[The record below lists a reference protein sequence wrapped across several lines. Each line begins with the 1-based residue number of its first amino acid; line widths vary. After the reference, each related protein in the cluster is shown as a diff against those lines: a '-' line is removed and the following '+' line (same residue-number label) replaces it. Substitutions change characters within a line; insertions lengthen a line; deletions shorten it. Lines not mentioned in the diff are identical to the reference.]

1 MKKTLLTMT
10 LLLVSSISFAKNSTD
25 TAPEYLGQCQLE
37 DGGSFLVYQDLA
49 QHSFK
54 FHITTNNSS
63 SEVVFD
69 RNLVWLWYE
78 VDASYWKF
86 RNGRHNGVFSWN
98 FDTREGHLKY
108 VNGEYYYWRL
118 TNCDINEKGIK

>member
-25 TAPEYLGQCQLE
+25 TAAEYLGQCQLE